1 MLSCELLKFQYA
13 LQLWQLSVTMNSM
26 KIYLDVCCLNRPF
39 DDQTQDRIHLEAEAI
54 LAVLNYSRMS
64 GWSVIGSDAID
75 FEIGRMPD
83 HDKRLKVQIL
93 STLHDVYVKADAG
106 VERRAMELKQVGLKA
121 LDALHVSCAERAK
134 AEVFLTTDD
143 HLLSKAVQN
152 KKILKVRIENPL
164 RWVTEVLK

>member
-13 LQLWQLSVTMNSM
+13 LQLWQLSVNMNSM

-93 STLHDVYVKADAG
+93 STLHDIYVKVDAV

-152 KKILKVRIENPL
+152 KKILKVKVENPL

>member
-1 MLSCELLKFQYA
+1 MI
-13 LQLWQLSVTMNSM
+13 SM

-64 GWSVIGSDAID
+64 AWSVIGSAVID

-93 STLHDVYVKADAG
+93 STLHDIYVKVDAG

-152 KKILKVRIENPL
+152 KEILKVRIENPL
-164 RWVTEVLK
+164 QWVTEVLK

>member
-1 MLSCELLKFQYA
+1 
-13 LQLWQLSVTMNSM
+13 M

-64 GWSVIGSDAID
+64 GWSVISSDAID

-93 STLHDVYVKADAG
+93 STLHDVHVKVDAG
-106 VERRAMELKQVGLKA
+106 VERRATELKQMGLKD

-143 HLLSKAVQN
+143 HLLSKALQN
-152 KKILKVRIENPL
+152 RKILKVRVENPL
-164 RWVTEVLK
+164 QWVTEVLK

>member
-1 MLSCELLKFQYA
+1 MVTIQYA
-13 LQLWQLSVTMNSM
+13 LQRRQLSVNMNNM

-64 GWSVIGSDAID
+64 GWKVIGSDAID
-75 FEIGRMPD
+75 FEIGRIPD

-93 STLHDVYVKADAG
+93 STLHDVYVKVDAV
-106 VERRAMELKQVGLKA
+106 VERRTMELKQVGLKA

-143 HLLSKAVQN
+143 HLLSKAIQN